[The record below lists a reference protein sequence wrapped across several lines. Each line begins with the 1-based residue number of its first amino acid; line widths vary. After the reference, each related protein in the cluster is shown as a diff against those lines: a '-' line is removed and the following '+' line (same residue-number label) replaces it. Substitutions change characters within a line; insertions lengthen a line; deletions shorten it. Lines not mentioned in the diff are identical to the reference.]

1 MMDEILG
8 DEFDSFANALNEKP
22 PISIRLNP
30 LKPQNNFNLIQ
41 KVPWASHAY
50 YLEENQYIL
59 WTPIFMQDTIILR
72 RHLQW

>member
-41 KVPWASHAY
+41 KVPCAGHAY
-50 YLEENQYIL
+50 YL
-59 WTPIFMQDTIILR
+59 
-72 RHLQW
+72 